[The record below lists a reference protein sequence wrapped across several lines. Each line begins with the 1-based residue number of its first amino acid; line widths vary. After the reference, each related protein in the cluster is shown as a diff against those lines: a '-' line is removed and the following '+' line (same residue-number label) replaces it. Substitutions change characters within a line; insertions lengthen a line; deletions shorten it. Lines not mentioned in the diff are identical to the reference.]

1 MRMSCENVIKLAIPA
16 IRAAIAE
23 QLISNYGFTQFEIAR
38 YLGITQSAVSK
49 YVNNRYSSNI
59 NSLKGAIEKSKADK
73 EIISMIVSKKSAAA
87 VSKKIDSIATS
98 KLIFKEASKLEWPV
112 NAREK
117 GHTLLFKN

>member
-23 QLISNYGFTQFEIAR
+23 QLILNYGFTQFEIAR

-59 NSLKGAIEKSKADK
+59 NSLKSAIEKSKADE
-73 EIISMIVSKKSAAA
+73 EIISMIISKKSVEA
-87 VSKKIDSIATS
+87 VSKKMDSVATS
-98 KLIFKEASKLEWPV
+98 KLIFKEASKLGWPV

-117 GHTLLFKN
+117 GGFVD